1 LISGVKMVFQS
12 SFMLTTAQPLATVTF
27 PVLSVLDSFRAP
39 ADWTRE
45 SFNFEIGVRLA

>member
-1 LISGVKMVFQS
+1 
-12 SFMLTTAQPLATVTF
+12 LAVENGF
-27 PVLSVLDSFRAP
+27 PVVLYADDGPAFREDDLSAFSALDSFPAP